1 MNATLTKAGGPPR
14 LLVTDDDDAVRLKL
28 IEAFTLDGYL
38 ADGAENLETARQL
51 LRSGGEYSLVL
62 LDVNL
67 PDGAG
72 YELLR
77 ELRSG
82 KLRPVER
89 SLAQLPVVMVSGRAA
104 EFDRIRGFEFGCDD
118 YVTKPYSFGELRGR
132 VAAVLRRGSPP
143 AGEDRLDLGELQIDP
158 RSRDVRLAGRRI
170 DLTSKEYS
178 LLLTLAGEP
187 ERVFERERLLR
198 GIWGYTG
205 AGSTRTLDAHACRL
219 RAKLSGGDRNYVRNT
234 WGVGYRLHSP
244 ETEGGPECSP

>member
-1 MNATLTKAGGPPR
+1 MNSTAALSAASGPPR
-14 LLVTDDDDAVRLKL
+14 LLVIDDDDAVRMRLV
-28 IEAFTLDGYL
+28 EAFTLDGYL
-38 ADGAENLETARQL
+38 ADGAENLESARRL
-51 LRSGGEYSLVL
+51 LRSGDCNLVL

-82 KLRPVER
+82 RLRPAER
-89 SLAQLPVVMVSGRAA
+89 SLVQLPVVMVSGRAA
-104 EFDRIRGFEFGCDD
+104 ESDRIRGFEFGCDD

-132 VAAVLRRGSPP
+132 VAAVLRRGAPP
-143 AGEDRLDLGELQIDP
+143 TSEDPLDLGELQIDP
-158 RSRDVRLAGRRI
+158 RSREVRLAGRRI
-170 DLTSKEYS
+170 ALTSKEYS

-198 GIWGYTG
+198 SIWGYTG

-219 RAKLSGGDRNYVRNT
+219 RAKLSGGDRSYVRNT
-234 WGVGYRLHSP
+234 WGVGYRLFSL
-244 ETEGGPECSP
+244 ESEAGS

>member
-1 MNATLTKAGGPPR
+1 MNSTAAPPTTSAPPR
-14 LLVTDDDDAVRLKL
+14 LLVIDDDDAVRLRL
-28 IEAFTLDGYL
+28 VEAFTLDGYV
-38 ADGAENLETARQL
+38 ADGAEDLETARQR
-51 LRSGGEYSLVL
+51 LRSSECNIVL

-82 KLRPVER
+82 KLRPTER
-89 SLAQLPVVMVSGRAA
+89 SLAQLPVVMVSGRSG

-132 VAAVLRRGSPP
+132 VAAVLRRGTPP
-143 AGEDRLDLGELQIDP
+143 ASEDPLDLGELQIDP
-158 RSRDVRLAGRRI
+158 RSREVMLAGRRI
-170 DLTSKEYS
+170 VLTSKEYS
-178 LLLTLAGEP
+178 LLITLAGEP

-198 GIWGYTG
+198 SIWGYAG

-219 RAKLSGGDRNYVRNT
+219 RAKLSGGERTYVRNT
-234 WGVGYRLHSP
+234 WGVGYRLFSP
-244 ETEGGPECSP
+244 ESEAGS

>member
-1 MNATLTKAGGPPR
+1 MNITAALPAASGPPR
-14 LLVTDDDDAVRLKL
+14 LLVIDDDDAVRLRL
-28 IEAFTLDGYL
+28 VEAFTLDGYL
-38 ADGAENLETARQL
+38 ADGAESLEAARQR
-51 LRSGGEYSLVL
+51 LRSGECNLVL

-82 KLRPVER
+82 KLRPPER

-132 VAAVLRRGSPP
+132 VAAVLRRGAPP
-143 AGEDRLDLGELQIDP
+143 TSEDPLDLGELQIDP
-158 RSRDVRLAGRRI
+158 RSREVTLAGRRI
-170 DLTSKEYS
+170 VLTSKEYS
-178 LLLTLAGEP
+178 LLITLAGEP
-187 ERVFERERLLR
+187 ERLLR
-198 GIWGYTG
+198 SIWGYTG

-234 WGVGYRLHSP
+234 WGVGYRLFSADS
-244 ETEGGPECSP
+244 EAGS

>member
-1 MNATLTKAGGPPR
+1 
-14 LLVTDDDDAVRLKL
+14 LLVIDDDDAVRLRL
-28 IEAFTLDGYL
+28 VEAFELDGYV
-38 ADGAENLETARQL
+38 ADGAEDLKAARKFL
-51 LRSGGEYSLVL
+51 KSDECSLVL

-82 KLRPVER
+82 KLRPAER

-132 VAAVLRRGSPP
+132 VAAVLRRGAPSGDDAP
-143 AGEDRLDLGELQIDP
+143 LDLGELTIDP
-158 RSRDVRLAGRRI
+158 RSREVKLAGRRVE
-170 DLTSKEYS
+170 LTTKEYA

-198 GIWGYTG
+198 TIWGYTG

-234 WGVGYRLHSP
+234 WGVGYRLFSA
-244 ETEGGPECSP
+244 EAESGI